1 MSNYK
6 VDITGINTS
15 NLKCLTHEENI
26 KLFKLYQAGDLNAK
40 EDIVNGNLKLV
51 LSVLK
56 NFSKTGIN
64 QDDLFQVGVIG
75 LIKAVD
81 NFDLSYNLKLST
93 YAVPLII
100 GEIKKYLRD
109 NTQMRIARSIKDDA
123 YKILRFKE
131 DFINKNGREPKCYE
145 IASSLSMS
153 EYDVGFALD
162 SLKDPVIIF
171 EPVYNDGDN
180 AIYLEERLA
189 DNKKGSIDN
198 DTMIGLYKALNKIND
213 REKNILLERYVIGKT
228 QTEIAGTLNIS
239 QAQVSRIEKC
249 ALSKVRRLI
258 K

>member
-40 EDIVNGNLKLV
+40 EDIVNGNLKL
-51 LSVLK
+51 
-56 NFSKTGIN
+56 
-64 QDDLFQVGVIG
+64 G

-162 SLKDPVIIF
+162 SLKDHVSIF